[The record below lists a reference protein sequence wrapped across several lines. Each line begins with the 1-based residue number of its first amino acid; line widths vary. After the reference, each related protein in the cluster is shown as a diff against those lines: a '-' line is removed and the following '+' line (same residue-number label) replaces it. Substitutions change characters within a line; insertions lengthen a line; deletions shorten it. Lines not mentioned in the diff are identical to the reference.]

1 VLLTTIVLVLLLM
14 PLLAGCVA
22 AVLFGRRSRGRA
34 NSPALVFHAL
44 HRRSPFDCSFFP
56 AGRLEALLDI
66 LVRDGWTASTLTEY
80 VEKRGCDAEDRSV
93 ALTFDDGF
101 EDVHTEVL
109 PLLAARGMKA
119 TVFPI
124 AAQIGGAWHDDVFG
138 GTRHASKQQLREM
151 AELGIEIGSHT
162 LTHAD
167 LTMLD
172 DAALRHELTESRRII
187 EDAVGVAVTA
197 LSFPYGSF
205 NARVWRHAVEAGYR
219 CGTVYRRSASAPP
232 CVVPVWGAYLFDT
245 PGDVHARMRGVGRNA
260 LARARVMPQF
270 ARGTPLW
277 LFRRAYRLRPAG
289 DRNAAP
295 PRPTATRA
303 AG

>member
-1 VLLTTIVLVLLLM
+1 VLLTKIVLLLLLV

-22 AVLFGRRSRGRA
+22 VVLFGRRSQGRA
-34 NSPALVFHAL
+34 NSHALVFHAL

-56 AGRLEALLDI
+56 AGRLEAFLDL
-66 LVRDGWTASTLTEY
+66 LVRDGWSATTLAEY
-80 VEKRGCDAEDRSV
+80 VERRNRTVENRSV
-93 ALTFDDGF
+93 VLTFDDGF

-124 AAQIGGAWHDDVFG
+124 AAQIGGAWHGDVFG

-151 AELGIEIGSHT
+151 ADLGIEIGSHT

-167 LTMLD
+167 LTMLG
-172 DAALRHELTESRRII
+172 DAALRRELRESKRIL
-187 EDAVGVAVTA
+187 EDAVGGPVTS

-205 NARVWRHAVEAGYR
+205 DARVWRHAVEAGYR
-219 CGTVYRRSASAPP
+219 CGTVYRRTAAAPP
-232 CVVPVWGAYLFDT
+232 CVVPVWGTYLFDT
-245 PGDVHARMRGVGRNA
+245 PEDVYARVLGAGSTA
-260 LARARVMPQF
+260 LARARVMPEF

-277 LFRRAYRLRPAG
+277 LFRRDYRLRPAG
-289 DRNAAP
+289 GQRT
-295 PRPTATRA
+295 RPLL
-303 AG
+303 